1 MGFNL
6 ATFNTSPFNIPVSSD
21 QFLQIIMDG
30 EGDSSLTAN
39 VSYSSTIDINGVG
52 VMATTINR
60 ATTVRLEAYGE
71 GEIQILLGKLR
82 ETGIEWQGIG
92 RLTINNETATV
103 SLIEYVGVVN
113 PNDRII
119 IDCENFVVTKN
130 NIPDLHNFV
139 SDFPELEQGVN
150 RITFEDGEEERTIVI
165 RVEHKDRF
173 I

>member
-21 QFLQIIMDG
+21 QFLQITMDG
-30 EGDSSLTAN
+30 VGESSLTAN
-39 VSYSSTIDINGVG
+39 ANYSSTIDIDGVG

-60 ATTVRLEAYGE
+60 VTTVRLEAYGE
-71 GEIQILLGKLR
+71 GKIQILLGKIR
-82 ETGIEWQGIG
+82 ETGIEWQGVG

-113 PNDRII
+113 PSDRIM

-130 NIPDLHNFV
+130 NIPDLHNFL

-150 RITFEDGEEERTIVI
+150 TIAFEDGEGERIIVI

-173 I
+173 V